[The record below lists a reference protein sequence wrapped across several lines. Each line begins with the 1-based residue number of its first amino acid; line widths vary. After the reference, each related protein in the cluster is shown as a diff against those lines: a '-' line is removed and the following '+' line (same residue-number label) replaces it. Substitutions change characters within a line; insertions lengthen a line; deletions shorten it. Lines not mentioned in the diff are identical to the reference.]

1 MIASSPLSVEQRL
14 TQARSGN
21 QAALGE
27 LLESYRGYLLL
38 LARVQIGRRLQGK
51 IDPAD
56 VVQEAFLAAYQG
68 FAGFRGSSEGEL
80 IAWLRR
86 VLASRLAN
94 LVRYFWG
101 TSRRDV
107 ALERELEYELDQSSR
122 VMTQAL
128 IADQSSPSQQAVRRE
143 QAVVLADALGRLPSD
158 YREVLI
164 LRHLE
169 GLSFPEAARR
179 MGKTLDSVEKLWMRA
194 LGKLRR
200 TLGGEVELPGLA
212 A

>member
-1 MIASSPLSVEQRL
+1 MIAGSPLSVEQRMAL
-14 TQARSGN
+14 ARTGD

-27 LLESYRGYLLL
+27 LLESYRSYLLL
-38 LARVQIGRRLQGK
+38 LARLQIGRRLQGK
-51 IDPAD
+51 IDAAD

-68 FAGFRGSSEGEL
+68 FPGFRGGTEGEL
-80 IAWLRR
+80 VAWLRR

-94 LVRYFWG
+94 LVRYYWG

-107 ALERELEYELDQSSR
+107 ALERELEHELDQSSR

-128 IADQSSPSQQAVRRE
+128 VADQSSPSQQAVRRE
-143 QAVVLADALGRLPSD
+143 QAVVLADALDRLPAD

-164 LRHLE
+164 LRHIE
-169 GLSFPEAARR
+169 GMSFPEVARR
-179 MGKTLDSVEKLWMRA
+179 MGRTVDSVEKVWMRA

-200 TLGGEVELPGLA
+200 TLGGETALPGFE
-212 A
+212 